1 MRVPPYSNATGQND
15 NAIISEYS
23 DHNNDSA
30 FFLSTGYEHDC
41 AIMMDG
47 SGKCWGENDY
57 DQVEI
62 NRNVYTHT

>member
-1 MRVPPYSNATGQND
+1 MSTIRVPQYSNASGQND
-15 NAIISEYS
+15 NAIIS

-47 SGKCWGENDY
+47 SGKCWGEND
-57 DQVEI
+57 
-62 NRNVYTHT
+62 